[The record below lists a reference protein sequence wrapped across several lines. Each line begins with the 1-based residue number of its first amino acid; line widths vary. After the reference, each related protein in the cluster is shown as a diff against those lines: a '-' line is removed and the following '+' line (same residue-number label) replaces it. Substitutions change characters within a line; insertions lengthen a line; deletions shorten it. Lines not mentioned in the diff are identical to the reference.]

1 MPLRHWKKRKINF
14 WKFKNGRHCLPIL
27 FHANCGKLCAGI
39 PKYCFWSVL
48 NFLRNSNFA
57 IYLSIQVCLQAQM
70 SNKNQ
75 YLHNFYCTVFVNKR
89 KGMSTL
95 NFIAIIPYKILS
107 STNTFKKKRVGVVK
121 QKLQQKKHTCVCFGR
136 CKQTRASKACPCDT
150 QRIATSNRVLTEPP
164 QFQKRGSVV

>member
-1 MPLRHWKKRKINF
+1 
-14 WKFKNGRHCLPIL
+14 
-27 FHANCGKLCAGI
+27 
-39 PKYCFWSVL
+39 
-48 NFLRNSNFA
+48 
-57 IYLSIQVCLQAQM
+57 M

-75 YLHNFYCTVFVNKR
+75 HAHNFYCTVFVNKQ

-95 NFIAIIPYKILS
+95 NFIAFTPYKILS

-121 QKLQQKKHTCVCFGR
+121 QKLQQKSTLACALVEASRLARARHVLATPSVLRQAIASSPNPHSFKKEGRWCETKTATKKHTCVCFGR
-136 CKQTRASKACPCDT
+136 SKQTRASKARPCDT